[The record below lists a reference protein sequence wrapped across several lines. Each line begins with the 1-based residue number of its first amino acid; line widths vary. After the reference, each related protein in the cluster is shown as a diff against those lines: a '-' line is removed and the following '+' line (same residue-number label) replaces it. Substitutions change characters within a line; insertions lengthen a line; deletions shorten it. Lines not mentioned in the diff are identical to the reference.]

1 VKGRLAVICCA
12 AVTVALSAGPASAL
26 ATAPTPLFRVLP
38 PVLRTQVGN
47 PLPPAPLFRS
57 RFGLEVG
64 GGYRVSVTTSGSA
77 LILIVKHDGH
87 EHDFTESAYLARGVA
102 TPNRL
107 QATFGRLG
115 KLSMRFAPRAE
126 GEHERRRRCRGGLRL
141 AQRRGTFLGSFRF
154 RGEDGYVTVRAHRAV
169 GSTLRVIGRC
179 HRRHPHLLRT
189 DSSPPTRGE
198 AASPFAARPPTGVIA
213 IKREGVQLTAFLAFS
228 RHRRA
233 SFFALREETRGH
245 LAIARIAVARK
256 RTDLH
261 VNEAATA
268 MRVRPPAPFRGT
280 GLYRAAPDGSTTWT
294 GGLAVNFPGA
304 PRFPLAGTGFETLL
318 EAPF

>member
-1 VKGRLAVICCA
+1 VKTRLAAICCA
-12 AVTVALSAGPASAL
+12 AVAVALSAWPHSGLAATPA
-26 ATAPTPLFRVLP
+26 PLSRVLP
-38 PVLRTQVGN
+38 PALRTQVGK

-57 RFGLEVG
+57 RFGLEAS
-64 GGYRVSVTTSGSA
+64 GGYRVSVTTYGSA
-77 LILIVKHDGH
+77 LILIVKHNGH
-87 EHDFTESAYLARGVA
+87 GHDFTESVYLARGVA

-115 KLSMRFAPRAE
+115 KLSMRFRPSAE
-126 GEHERRRRCRGGLRL
+126 GEHERRRTCRGGLRL
-141 AQRRGTFLGSFRF
+141 AQRRGAFVGSFRF
-154 RGEDGYVTVRAHRAV
+154 RGEDGYVQVHAHRAT
-169 GSTLRVIGRC
+169 GSTLRVLGRC

-189 DSSPPTRGE
+189 KSSPLTPEET
-198 AASPFAARPPTGVIA
+198 STPFASQPPTGVIA

-256 RTDLH
+256 RTELH
-261 VNEAATA
+261 VDEAATA
-268 MRVRPPAPFRGT
+268 MRVRPPAPFRRT
-280 GLYRAAPDGSTTWT
+280 GAYRAAPDGTTTWT

-304 PRFPLAGTGFETLL
+304 PRFPLAGAGFEAML